1 VKKLSSREIHNQPS
15 SWNFDRPLDAG
26 VVPIGQMGSEGVR
39 LIYPE
44 SPRAC
49 ASDGCKRDVERVPHG
64 DAPTPRLEGGKII
77 TKKNKK
83 QRGIFSEVFIF

>member
-1 VKKLSSREIHNQPS
+1 LKGEIY
-15 SWNFDRPLDAG
+15 FLIIAG
-26 VVPIGQMGSEGVR
+26 TR
-39 LIYPE
+39 E
-44 SPRAC
+44 SPRAG
-49 ASDGCKRDVERVPHG
+49 ASDGFKRDVERVPHG